1 VPGSHSREEVTVVGL
16 VTGGHFLSHFYLLA
30 FPPLFPLLRAEFG
43 LSNARLG
50 LLVSV
55 ISAAMLL
62 QALVGELVDRAGAKR
77 VFVAGVAATAAGVLL
92 TGTADSYPALLA
104 FAALSGVGQAA
115 FHPAD
120 YPLVEAVSDADRE
133 GRNFSVHTFGGYAG
147 FAVAPLVVGRL
158 GLARGWRTALL
169 AVGAAGLA
177 YAVLAAVALPPAYR
191 AQVEARADA
200 GDRGDAADGGDGG
213 TEAGGDGSGATPTD
227 DGTADLPTADG
238 GGDADADGDDD
249 ADGGAGDSLTALLR
263 PGIAVM
269 ALFFVVFSMAG
280 KGVQSFTPV
289 LAVDGFG
296 LAESVG
302 NTALSGFFAVTAAA
316 VLAGGPLADRYD
328 PRRVIAA
335 ATATAAGT
343 LAVVV
348 SGVGVD
354 ATGLVVAFGVA
365 GGAYGL
371 VFASRDRLVSSS
383 AAAGSTGRSFG
394 LVFTASSLGSLASP
408 VLLGV
413 VIDAATAGAA
423 FAVVAGF
430 FLLAGGVA
438 LLAGRPSALPGAAPS
453 RSD

>member
-1 VPGSHSREEVTVVGL
+1 MLRSYSREEVTVVGL

-43 LSNARLG
+43 LSNAQLG

-55 ISAAMLL
+55 ISVAMLL
-62 QALVGELVDRAGAKR
+62 QVLVGELVDRAGAKR

-92 TGTADSYPALLA
+92 TGTADSYPGLLA

-120 YPLVEAVSDADRE
+120 YPLVEAVSDPSRE

-177 YAVLAAVALPPAYR
+177 YAALAAVALPSAYR
-191 AQVEARADA
+191 AQVEARASAAAGGTDGSGDGRGATPNDA
-200 GDRGDAADGGDGG
+200 ESAGSADATAADGDGG
-213 TEAGGDGSGATPTD
+213 R
-227 DGTADLPTADG
+227 
-238 GGDADADGDDD
+238 DADEDEILA
-249 ADGGAGDSLTALLR
+249 ALLR

-280 KGVQSFTPV
+280 KGVQAFTPV

-302 NTALSGFFAVTAAA
+302 NTALSGFFAVTAVA

-348 SGVGVD
+348 SGVGID
-354 ATGLVVAFGVA
+354 SIALVIAFGVA

-394 LVFTASSLGSLASP
+394 LVFTASSLGSLVSP

-413 VIDAATAGAA
+413 VIDVASAGLA

-438 LLAGRPSALPGAAPS
+438 LLAGRAHTIPGLAPAQ
-453 RSD
+453 SD

>member
-1 VPGSHSREEVTVVGL
+1 
-16 VTGGHFLSHFYLLA
+16 
-30 FPPLFPLLRAEFG
+30 
-43 LSNARLG
+43 
-50 LLVSV
+50 
-55 ISAAMLL
+55 
-62 QALVGELVDRAGAKR
+62 
-77 VFVAGVAATAAGVLL
+77 
-92 TGTADSYPALLA
+92 
-104 FAALSGVGQAA
+104 
-115 FHPAD
+115 
-120 YPLVEAVSDADRE
+120 
-133 GRNFSVHTFGGYAG
+133 
-147 FAVAPLVVGRL
+147 
-158 GLARGWRTALL
+158 
-169 AVGAAGLA
+169 
-177 YAVLAAVALPPAYR
+177 
-191 AQVEARADA
+191 
-200 GDRGDAADGGDGG
+200 
-213 TEAGGDGSGATPTD
+213 
-227 DGTADLPTADG
+227 
-238 GGDADADGDDD
+238 
-249 ADGGAGDSLTALLR
+249 
-263 PGIAVM
+263 M

>member
-1 VPGSHSREEVTVVGL
+1 VLGSYSREEVTVVGL

-43 LSNARLG
+43 LSNAQLG

-55 ISAAMLL
+55 ISVAMLL
-62 QALVGELVDRAGAKR
+62 QVLVGELVDRAGAKR
-77 VFVAGVAATAAGVLL
+77 VFVGGVAATAAGVLL
-92 TGTADSYPALLA
+92 TGTADSYPGLLA

-120 YPLVEAVSDADRE
+120 YPLVEAVSDSGRE

-158 GLARGWRTALL
+158 GLVRGWRTALL

-177 YAVLAAVALPPAYR
+177 YAALAAVALPSAYR

-200 GDRGDAADGGDGG
+200 AADG
-213 TEAGGDGSGATPTD
+213 EDGSGDGREVASDDAPADPADAPAT
-227 DGTADLPTADG
+227 
-238 GGDADADGDDD
+238 DADGSGNDVR
-249 ADGGAGDSLTALLR
+249 AALLR

-269 ALFFVVFSMAG
+269 VLFFVVFSMAG
-280 KGVQSFTPV
+280 KGVQTFTPV

-302 NTALSGFFAVTAAA
+302 NTALSGFFAVTAVA

-354 ATGLVVAFGVA
+354 ATALVVAFGVA

-413 VIDAATAGAA
+413 VIDAASAGLA

-438 LLAGRPSALPGAAPS
+438 LLAGRTRVLPGVSPS